1 MALSKITTRAL
12 ANDSVT
18 ADKVADNAIT
28 TDMVASGEIGVTDLA
43 DGSITNAKVSST
55 AAIAASK
62 VDLSS
67 IAGNVDLASGA
78 LQIGGN
84 TVINSSRQA
93 FFTAATGSSLKLERS
108 DVGHGMTAIA
118 ETATFGHL
126 TAEGGANGGLRITA
140 LADTASTS
148 AFNVS
153 AYAHTPSTDGNAAV
167 IRLRGS
173 KKNGT
178 GEQAIADSE
187 DLLSIG
193 NVGTERIIVKGNGDF
208 QVNGTTVIN
217 SSQVGFLNEK
227 TRIGTGATYPTDNAQ
242 LYIQRS
248 NNNPY
253 IGFFSNDG
261 SRNAYLQ
268 SNGSGAFYLN
278 NAEGGGW
285 AFNNSTSDVLSISNS
300 GTLTTPTL
308 ITGAYG
314 AGGSSGD
321 GFRLNSTDLYGQINA
336 TDKVRIAVNGNSFLN
351 GGNVGI
357 GDTGPTSVLSIQKN
371 STRTTDFENM
381 LKITHTSS
389 GTTGVGFG
397 SAIYF
402 VGERNNGVN
411 QAMGR
416 LVFDAEVNS
425 GTNISSGFSVQT
437 ATNGSTSE
445 KLRVTHDGNVGIGSQ
460 NPVAPLV
467 ISNGGASGIEFH
479 PEIANNYNRM
489 TNYNRSSNSYN
500 QLGIDA
506 SQIDIRPSGV
516 RRFSVTTAGA
526 IVNPDA
532 RADADFRVV
541 SDSNSYMLFVDSS
554 ANKVSIGSQSYNYG
568 SALTIHDN
576 TAGSAPTSLFLR
588 NSGTSSGSGATIQF
602 GYTSG
607 YGAQIRFSGNPSSYR
622 MASTTFATV
631 TGDGTTQDNVQIST
645 TGDTIVYND
654 LGVGHAG
661 NPDHVLDVEAS
672 VSGDWISQIYNT
684 HNSNGY
690 GLKVRAGDDGNV
702 TSFRVSNYDNSKTL
716 LNVYGDGS
724 VSMPNTP
731 AFHGKRNSTLSN
743 PAANT
748 VHNLSFVTER
758 FDLQN
763 NFNGTLFTAPVTGKY
778 YLAVNLRLEQLQ
790 TNATYYQVY
799 ITTSNEAYQ
808 ITLDPNFSANLNFYG
823 VAYSVLADMDG
834 GDTAKIQWYQVGGST
849 GTDIHSSSYFCG
861 HLVA

>member
-1 MALSKITTRAL
+1 MAISKINTRAL

-18 ADKVADNAIT
+18 TDKVADNAIT

-43 DGSITNAKVSST
+43 DGSITNAKVSTT

-242 LYIQRS
+242 LFIQRA

-268 SNGSGAFYLN
+268 SVGSGAFYLN

-285 AFNNSTSDVLSISNS
+285 AFNNSTSDVLTISDS
-300 GTLTTPTL
+300 GALTTGGPLTVPANSHVL
-308 ITGAYG
+308 FGSTSTAQWSATTG
-314 AGGSSGD
+314 AGGVNIRGGSNGSYLALANESATGYSNIYLNKINVTSDITNNLNRFLDFYYDGVSG
-321 GFRLNSTDLYGQINA
+321 
-336 TDKVRIAVNGNSFLN
+336 VRVRGNSSKDLSVDMHGGGKFSIL
-351 GGNVGI
+351 GNVGI

-445 KLRVTHDGNVGIGSQ
+445 KFRITNDGSLKAQNNSGNLALGLLSGSGDIYLGGGAVQPSDIHLQTTGGIG
-460 NPVAPLV
+460 V
-467 ISNGGASGIEFH
+467 
-479 PEIANNYNRM
+479 
-489 TNYNRSSNSYN
+489 
-500 QLGIDA
+500 
-506 SQIDIRPSGV
+506 QI
-516 RRFSVTTAGA
+516 T
-526 IVNPDA
+526 
-532 RADADFRVV
+532 
-541 SDSNSYMLFVDSS
+541 
-554 ANKVSIGSQSYNYG
+554 ANKETFAKGPVY
-568 SALTIHDN
+568 L
-576 TAGSAPTSLFLR
+576 
-588 NSGTSSGSGATIQF
+588 NSGTNGTTDALTFKTTDNGDNSK
-602 GYTSG
+602 Y
-607 YGAQIRFSGNPSSYR
+607 IRMNAYWMEHSGNANEGMYFHAGEELLRLRGSTNTTPKR
-622 MASTTFATV
+622 VDVVASNGMYVKDGLPYYHDKRGTV
-631 TGDGTTQDNVQIST
+631 TTD
-645 TGDTIVYND
+645 
-654 LGVGHAG
+654 
-661 NPDHVLDVEAS
+661 
-672 VSGDWISQIYNT
+672 
-684 HNSNGY
+684 SNGY
-690 GLKVRAGDDGNV
+690 AEVGLASWSWGTYYTFKRSALLMI
-702 TSFRVSNYDNSKTL
+702 SFRNDTNEDQHTAFGLQTVVYFHNISQHHTVSTNQ
-716 LNVYGDGS
+716 GS
-724 VSMPNTP
+724 S
-731 AFHGKRNSTLSN
+731 ASI
-743 PAANT
+743 
-748 VHNLSFVTER
+748 
-758 FDLQN
+758 DLQ
-763 NFNGTLFTAPVTGKY
+763 
-778 YLAVNLRLEQLQ
+778 
-790 TNATYYQVY
+790 
-799 ITTSNEAYQ
+799 
-808 ITLDPNFSANLNFYG
+808 AN
-823 VAYSVLADMDG
+823 
-834 GDTAKIQWYQVGGST
+834 GST
-849 GTDIHSSSYFCG
+849 GQRKIRIHNARASATLDYIIKALPIADEHWTGSG
-861 HLVA
+861 I

>member
-43 DGSITNAKVSST
+43 DGAITNAKVSTT

-67 IAGNVDLASGA
+67 IAGNVNLSSGA
-78 LQIGGN
+78 LQIGGT

-242 LYIQRS
+242 LYIQRA

-253 IGFFSNDG
+253 IGFFSSDG

-268 SNGSGAFYLN
+268 SVAGGNMIFGNQES
-278 NAEGGGW
+278 GGW
-285 AFNNSTSDVLSISNS
+285 EFNNGTSGVAVISNS
-300 GTLTTPTL
+300 GALTA
-308 ITGAYG
+308 TGAAISG
-314 AGGSSGD
+314 AVELG
-321 GFRLNSTDLYGQINA
+321 STDSTVGDLRVYDTGNNSL
-336 TDKVRIAVNGNSFLN
+336 RIFGVGSNSFEFDLLGTGSTGKIN
-351 GGNVGI
+351 FSQYYVGI
-357 GDTGPTSVLSIQKN
+357 
-371 STRTTDFENM
+371 
-381 LKITHTSS
+381 
-389 GTTGVGFG
+389 
-397 SAIYF
+397 
-402 VGERNNGVN
+402 
-411 QAMGR
+411 
-416 LVFDAEVNS
+416 
-425 GTNISSGFSVQT
+425 
-437 ATNGSTSE
+437 STS
-445 KLRVTHDGNVGIGSQ
+445 

-506 SQIDIRPSGV
+506 SQIDIRPEGT

-526 IVNPDA
+526 IVNLDA

-541 SDSNSYMLFVDSS
+541 SDSNSHMLFVDSS
-554 ANKVSIGSQSYNYG
+554 ANKVAIGSSSYNYG
-568 SALTIHDN
+568 SALTLHANDS
-576 TAGSAPTSLFLR
+576 GGAPTSLFLR
-588 NSGTSSGSGATIQF
+588 NSGTSGGSGATIQS

-607 YGAQIRFSGNPSSYR
+607 YGAQIRFNGNPSSYR

-631 TGDGTTQDNVQIST
+631 TGDSSTQDNLQIST

-654 LGVGHAG
+654 LGVGHSG

-672 VSGDWISQIYNT
+672 VSGDWVSQIYNT
-684 HNSNGY
+684 HNSNGF
-690 GLKVRAGDDGNV
+690 GLKVRAGDNGDVN
-702 TSFRVSNYDNSKTL
+702 SFRVAAYNNDIL
-716 LNVYGDGS
+716 LNVDGGGR
-724 VSMPNTP
+724 VTMPKQPTFT
-731 AFHGKRNSTLSN
+731 AFIYTRANWATTGLRRLPFDSTLINQGSHF
-743 PAANT
+743 NT
-748 VHNLSFVTER
+748 TTNR
-758 FDLQN
+758 
-763 NFNGTLFTAPVTGKY
+763 FTAPTSGRYQFNLSLNCMGDIKV
-778 YLAVNLRLEQLQ
+778 YLYKNGSVYHGGEYRSNPTNIWEHAVIESIISLSAND
-790 TNATYYQVY
+790 YV
-799 ITTSNEAYQ
+799 EAYVHL
-808 ITLDPNFSANLNFYG
+808 TGTGFAWN
-823 VAYSVLADMDG
+823 
-834 GDTAKIQWYQVGGST
+834 GGSST
-849 GTDIHSSSYFCG
+849 WDHFSG
-861 HLVA
+861 HLIN